1 MIRET
6 TAQELAD
13 LRQKLADYFDDG
25 ELKSLC
31 FDLGVAYDEL
41 PGEGKVN
48 KARELIAFMERRD
61 RIAELVAECARQ
73 RPKVSWKLSL
83 DGDDAAASNDRRDQ
97 QRAVREASGSIPLPG
112 RAAGDVIVAQI
123 GAGAENVAVGK
134 NVTQSIGTLG
144 EPDDRQVIGQRL
156 AEVAAALDKVRGQGG
171 ADIAA
176 VADFQIKLLRG
187 ELEKTARGE
196 TPSAN
201 VITQV
206 GDWLLG
212 NWPQMTPALASLFA
226 APAVSKVVARAGSSA
241 VNWVKARFGQ

>member
-1 MIRET
+1 MVREY

-41 PGEGKVN
+41 PGEGKAN
-48 KARELIAFMERRD
+48 KARELVAFMERRD
-61 RIAELVAECARQ
+61 RMSELVAECARQ
-73 RPKVSWKLSL
+73 RPKVSWGLSS
-83 DGDDAAASNDRRDQ
+83 DGDDAAASNDGREQ
-97 QRAVREASGSIPLPG
+97 QRAVREAVGSIQLPD
-112 RAAGDVIVAQI
+112 RVAGDVIIAQI

-134 NVTQSIGTLG
+134 NVAQSIGTWS
-144 EPDDRQVIGQRL
+144 EPDDKQVIGQRL
-156 AEVAAALDKVRGQGG
+156 TQVAAAFDKVRGQVD
-171 ADIAA
+171 ATIAA
-176 VADFQIKLLRG
+176 VADFQIKLLRS
-187 ELEKTARGE
+187 ELEKTAKGE

-206 GDWLLG
+206 GEWLLS
-212 NWPQMTPALASLFA
+212 NVPQMTPALASLFA
-226 APAVSKVVARAGSSA
+226 APAVNKVVAKAGISA